1 MGRRSVRATVS
12 NQTHLGHEALLRLQE
27 YPLRLAHRYV

>member
-1 MGRRSVRATVS
+1 MGSRSVRATVS

-27 YPLRLAHRYV
+27 YPISHALRYV